1 MAVIRD
7 AFGRGLGRIDRALG
21 VVENAF
27 HLLAGGLIFA
37 LMLLGVAQIVLRVAF
52 DAPILGYIDI
62 VEVSMVGFAVLSIAF
77 VQRVG
82 GHVRMELVLSRLR
95 GRALWLVEAGGVSL
109 AAFIVAVLI
118 PYSYAHFERAY
129 LFGDSTIDIELPT
142 WPAKLVVPLALGL
155 LLLRLLLQCA
165 GYLRLA
171 RHPQRPPVAVPVLE
185 DAATQARREI
195 ALAVGDGEPAP

>member
-1 MAVIRD
+1 MIRD
-7 AFGRGLGRIDRALG
+7 AFGRGLDRLDRALG

-27 HLLAGGLIFA
+27 NLLAGGLIFA

-95 GRALWLVEAGGVSL
+95 GRALWMVEAGGVLL

-171 RHPQRPPVAVPVLE
+171 HDPQHPPVAVPVLQ
-185 DAATQARREI
+185 DAATQAQREI
-195 ALAVGDGEPAP
+195 ALAGGEGEQAS